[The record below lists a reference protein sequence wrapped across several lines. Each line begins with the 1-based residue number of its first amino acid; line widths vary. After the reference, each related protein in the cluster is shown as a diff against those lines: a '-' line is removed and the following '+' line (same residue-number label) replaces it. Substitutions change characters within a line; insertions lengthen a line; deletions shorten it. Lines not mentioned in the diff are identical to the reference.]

1 MHKRSAHGILRG
13 QSRRLFT
20 LVCSAA
26 LALLP
31 DAGLAAPSLKT
42 SSVAEAMEQLKAGEY
57 LWTPAVAP
65 EGPVVVIVSLKSQ
78 HAHVYRNGI
87 PIGMST
93 VSTGKPGYT
102 TPTGVFTVL
111 QKHVEHKSNLYQNA
125 PMPYMQRL
133 TWDGIAMHAGNV
145 PGYPA
150 SHGCIRLPMEFAELL
165 FGVTRV
171 GLTVVI
177 TNDEQLPQVAPP
189 PTVLKQNPDLK
200 VGTLPAADTFWQP
213 ARAPAGPVSIV
224 ISTADKRLL
233 VLRNGVEIGSAP
245 VSINGAPA
253 GTSVYL
259 LRAIDPAGFHWLRVP
274 LDGEVADT
282 NVEEHGQ
289 LSLAEDFRRS
299 LASIVTPGTTVL
311 VTPDTLRSGNAG
323 QQMTVISGEN

>member
-1 MHKRSAHGILRG
+1 
-13 QSRRLFT
+13 
-20 LVCSAA
+20 
-26 LALLP
+26 
-31 DAGLAAPSLKT
+31 
-42 SSVAEAMEQLKAGEY
+42 MEQLKAGEY
-57 LWTPAVAP
+57 LWTPEVAP

-93 VSTGKPGYT
+93 VSTGKPGYA
-102 TPTGVFTVL
+102 TPAGVFTVL

-150 SHGCIRLPMEFAELL
+150 SHGCIRLPLEFAKLL

-177 TNDEQLPQVAPP
+177 TDEEQLPQVAPP
-189 PTVLKQNPDLK
+189 PTVLRQNPSLK
-200 VGTLPAADTFWQP
+200 ASSVSAEGTFWQP
-213 ARAPAGPVSIV
+213 ERAPAGPVSIV
-224 ISTADKRLL
+224 VSTADKRLL
-233 VLRNGVEIGSAP
+233 VLRNGVQIGSAP
-245 VSINGAPA
+245 VAISGEVD

-259 LRAIDPAGFHWLRVP
+259 LRAIDPTGFHWLRVP
-274 LDGEVADT
+274 LEGGAGGA
-282 NVEEHGQ
+282 NAEEHGE

-311 VTPDTLRSGNAG
+311 VTPDTFRSVNTG